1 MTVKVT
7 LTLQRPSS
15 RHGGRGEMGEGG
27 LCYQGLQ
34 ARRGQAEARSVEGL
48 RTSLIDGIEIP

>member
-7 LTLQRPSS
+7 LTPQRPSS
-15 RHGGRGEMGEGG
+15 RHGGRGGDGRGRPMLSGAPGPS
-27 LCYQGLQ
+27 
-34 ARRGQAEARSVEGL
+34 GQAEARSVEGL